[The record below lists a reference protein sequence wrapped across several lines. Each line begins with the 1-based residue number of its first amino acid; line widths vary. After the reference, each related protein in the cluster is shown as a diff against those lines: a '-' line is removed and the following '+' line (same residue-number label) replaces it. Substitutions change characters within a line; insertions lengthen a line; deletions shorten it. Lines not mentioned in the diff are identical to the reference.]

1 MPPRPSPRACNHM
14 CTSGCN
20 RVLCRVRACVPWLRP
35 YLNCILTTAGFQHPL
50 EDPGHVYP
58 DNGAVSV
65 GPATRPAGHTIGPAA
80 RAAAAAAAAGI
91 HMPPPP
97 C

>member
-1 MPPRPSPRACNHM
+1 MYAD
-14 CTSGCN
+14 TG
-20 RVLCRVRACVPWLRP
+20 
-35 YLNCILTTAGFQHPL
+35 
-50 EDPGHVYP
+50 D
-58 DNGAVSV
+58 VSV

-80 RAAAAAAAAGI
+80 RAAVAAAAAGI

>member
-1 MPPRPSPRACNHM
+1 M
-14 CTSGCN
+14 
-20 RVLCRVRACVPWLRP
+20 RACVPRLQP
-35 YLNCILTTAGFQHPL
+35 YVLQPYVNCILTTAGFQHPL

-80 RAAAAAAAAGI
+80 RAAAAAAAPLQLR
-91 HMPPPP
+91 HLVQ
-97 C
+97 